1 MKIKN
6 AYPLIFMI
14 LLIAGCSDQIRIKTD
29 YDREV
34 NLKLYKSYAW
44 LPVKEIESKNNPLV
58 YNELTDKRIK
68 KAVEVQF
75 QIKGIQYTPE
85 NPDLRIHYHIIVDN
99 RSAVR
104 PAAYGY
110 YYSPYWMRNQYDV
123 YQYREGTLII
133 DLMDAKN
140 NNLIWRGWGT
150 EVLNTN
156 DIDLTE
162 AEINDAVYKILKEFP
177 PTKN

>member
-6 AYPLIFMI
+6 AYRAVFMI
-14 LLIAGCSDQIRIKTD
+14 LLIAGCSNEIRVKTD

-68 KAVEVQF
+68 KAVDLQF
-75 QIKGIQYTPE
+75 EPKGISFNAE
-85 NPDLRIHYHIIVDN
+85 NPDLRVHYHIIVDN
-99 RSAVR
+99 KSAVR
-104 PAAYGY
+104 LSSYGY
-110 YYSPYWMRNQYDV
+110 FYSPYWTRNQADV

-140 NNLIWRGWGT
+140 NNLIWRGWAT
-150 EVLNTN
+150 EVMDTYEVE
-156 DIDLTE
+156 LTE
-162 AEINDAVYKILKEFP
+162 KEINNAVYKILKEFP
-177 PTKN
+177 PIKS

>member
-1 MKIKN
+1 MKIISLGVL
-6 AYPLIFMI
+6 AGAT
-14 LLIAGCSDQIRIKTD
+14 LLIVSCSNEIRVKT
-29 YDREV
+29 Y
-34 NLKLYKSYAW
+34 SW

-68 KAVEVQF
+68 KAVDMQL
-75 QIKGIQYTPE
+75 QIKGIQFTTD
-85 NPDLRIHYHIIVDN
+85 NPDLRVHYHIIVDN

-140 NNLIWRGWGT
+140 SNLVWRGWGT
-150 EVLNTN
+150 EVLDTN

-162 AEINDAVYKILKEFP
+162 AVINDAVFKILKRFP

>member
-1 MKIKN
+1 MKKLSQ
-6 AYPLIFMI
+6 LII
-14 LLIAGCSDQIRIKTD
+14 VVLLTSNCSNQIRIKTD

-75 QIKGIQYTPE
+75 QAKGIQYTPE

-104 PAAYGY
+104 PTAYGY

-140 NNLIWRGWGT
+140 NNLIWRGWGIS
-150 EVLNTN
+150 VLNTN

-162 AEINDAVYKILKEFP
+162 ADINDAVYKILKEFP

>member
-1 MKIKN
+1 MK
-6 AYPLIFMI
+6 LINLFSPALI
-14 LLIAGCSDQIRIKTD
+14 LLTVWSCSNQIRVKTD

-44 LPVKEIESKNNPLV
+44 LPLKEIESKNNPLV

-68 KAVEVQF
+68 KAVETQF
-75 QIKGIQYTPE
+75 QVKGIQYTPE

-140 NNLIWRGWGT
+140 KNLIWRGWGIS
-150 EVLNTN
+150 VLNTN

-162 AEINDAVYKILKEFP
+162 ADINEAVYKILKEFP